1 MQMEQL
7 DTTFNLDALFVSQIY
22 IKKAILQPDG
32 KILMLAQGEIY
43 LLNTDGSLDLTF
55 TTLNSDGK
63 TFFLLPN
70 GKILFINNE
79 RLRRSNENV
88 T

>member
-1 MQMEQL
+1 
-7 DTTFNLDALFVSQIY
+7 
-22 IKKAILQPDG
+22 
-32 KILMLAQGEIY
+32 MLAQGEIY

-79 RLRRSNENV
+79 RLRRSNENG

>member
-1 MQMEQL
+1 MEQL